1 MGKRKGRDDMAAK
14 SANLY
19 ARIEPDVK
27 EQAEGILA
35 TLGIPASNAINM
47 FYKQIILNRG
57 LPFEVKIPTARPV
70 DISRMNLRKDMRIC
84 RQGVSNLQLR
94 FLRISEGI
102 IMYEI

>member
-1 MGKRKGRDDMAAK
+1 MATK

-27 EQAEGILA
+27 EKAESILS
-35 TLGIPASNAINM
+35 TLGIPASSAINM

-70 DISRMNLRKDMRIC
+70 DISRMNVETLDMELEKGYADMQAGRTRSAKSVFADLRKDY
-84 RQGVSNLQLR
+84 NL
-94 FLRISEGI
+94 
-102 IMYEI
+102 